1 MRRSTP
7 LAAAATCVLALA
19 GIPTA
24 ASGTPTDDPSRP
36 APRAGSG
43 AVVFISDRDSPS
55 RTEIIDDVYLYDR
68 GSGLTSRLTND
79 SRVEQ
84 FPVISPDGRYLSY
97 IVLAGSIEV
106 CPLRYRDGIWSCG
119 ASRGVVSY
127 PTPGGRFAWTPDSR
141 SIVYSGA
148 VADDTDSDLYLI
160 NLMSLRAPRNLTEEP
175 AGQPAVIEFQ
185 PTVSPDGRFVV
196 YTANGDLYQRR
207 IDGSSLA
214 QLTATAG
221 AIEFGAEYS
230 PAGTRLAFH
239 SNRPAA
245 DNFDI
250 YVMRPRPESRTNP
263 AVDLTDEVTAPD
275 GGPSRERFPTWSP
288 DGREIAFWWHVTPQ
302 GFDDGEIYVM
312 AADGTRIRNVTNNNP
327 ADPAVQAVGDIFPD
341 WGLPVRRR

>member
-1 MRRSTP
+1 MRRSSH
-7 LAAAATCVLALA
+7 LAAAACVLAFA
-19 GIPTA
+19 VIA
-24 ASGTPTDDPSRP
+24 APANATPNDDLGQS
-36 APRAGSG
+36 APRTGSG
-43 AVVFISDRDSPS
+43 AIVFVSDRDSPS
-55 RTEIIDDVYLYDR
+55 RDEIIDDVYLYDR

-97 IVLAGSIEV
+97 IVVGGSIEV
-106 CPLRYRDGIWSCG
+106 CPLRHSEGLWSCG

-127 PTPGGRFAWTPDSR
+127 PTPGGRFAWTPDGR
-141 SIVYSGA
+141 SIVYSGS
-148 VADDTDSDLYLI
+148 VAGDTDSDLYLI
-160 NLMSLRAPRNLTEEP
+160 DLFSLPPPRNLTEEA
-175 AGQPAVIEFQ
+175 AGQPAVTEFQ

-196 YTANGDLYQRR
+196 YTANGDLHQRR
-207 IDGSSLA
+207 IDGSSPV

-221 AIEFGAEYS
+221 SIEFGAEYS

-245 DNFDI
+245 NDFDV
-250 YVMRPRPESRTNP
+250 YVMRPRPESPANP
-263 AVDLTDEVTAPD
+263 ALNLTDEVTAPD

-302 GFDDGEIYVM
+302 GLDDGEIFVM

-327 ADPAVQAVGDIFPD
+327 ADPEAQTVGDIFPD